1 MTDPVAFVALA
12 LSAGTAGFTVYAWR
26 RQNTLLEQQVA
37 GEAADR
43 VAQRAAEVRV
53 TKGGASGVERFVEHE
68 FHLVNAGP
76 AVARELEYRVLDR
89 SGADVVARQN
99 LTLVLP
105 EQSVRAVMQ
114 VPRPSPS
121 PLTFVVSWS
130 DGSGQHETRLECP
143 LAHQGPSFRTEFGI
157 ELAGWRSC

>member
-1 MTDPVAFVALA
+1 M
-12 LSAGTAGFTVYAWR
+12 
-26 RQNTLLEQQVA
+26 
-37 GEAADR
+37 
-43 VAQRAAEVRV
+43 
-53 TKGGASGVERFVEHE
+53 ERFVEHE

-76 AVARELEYRVLDR
+76 AAGRELEYRVLDR

-121 PLTFVVSWS
+121 PLTFVVSWH
-130 DGSGQHETRLECP
+130 DGSGQRETRLEFP
-143 LAHQGPSFRTEFGI
+143 LGP
-157 ELAGWRSC
+157 